1 MSMDRDLQ
9 GLADGIEAAAQKE
22 PHPSGTEYR
31 VLPETQARTLS
42 AQFNCSQRQVYLAA
56 MERSIIPKRYLRN
69 LESLSIAEQL
79 CLARSRVALIG
90 AGGLGGQAILTLAR
104 LGIGEMVVLDPD
116 VFEESNLNRQALCTV
131 SQLGRSKARVA
142 AETVQAVNPGVTVE
156 AHAQRFDPDK
166 GPGLLAGVQVVVDCL
181 DSVEDRLALEKTAR
195 DLGIPLVH
203 AAIDG
208 LLAQMMSIYPEDP
221 GLVQLYGRE
230 PKTPASPLGNPVFA
244 PAVVSVLQALEVM
257 KILLGRGTII
267 RNSLLSLELESCRL
281 EQFKFSA

>member
-1 MSMDRDLQ
+1 MDRDPQ
-9 GLADGIEAAAQKE
+9 GLADGIEAVAQKE

-142 AETVQAVNPGVTVE
+142 AETVQAVNPGVDLK
-156 AHAQRFDPDK
+156 AHQMRFDSLTGPD
-166 GPGLLAGVQVVVDCL
+166 LLAGVQVVVDCL

-195 DLGIPLVH
+195 ELGIPLVH

-221 GLVQLYGRE
+221 GLVQLYGPE
-230 PKTPASPLGNPVFA
+230 PKTPLSPLGNPVFA

-281 EQFKFSA
+281 EHFKFSA